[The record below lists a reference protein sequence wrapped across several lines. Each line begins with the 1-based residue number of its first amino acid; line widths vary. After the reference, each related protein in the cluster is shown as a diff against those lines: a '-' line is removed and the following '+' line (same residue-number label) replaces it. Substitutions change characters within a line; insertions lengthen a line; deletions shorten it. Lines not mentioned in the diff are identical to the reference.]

1 MRRLAAAYLQR
12 SVAMEQR
19 LSLVTLGVA
28 DVDRAKAFYEELGW
42 RGQEVEETVFFQ
54 TGGMAV
60 VLWGREKLARDSG
73 LPDDS
78 PAGFDGVVLAQ
89 NVRSRQEVDEIIA
102 AARTAG
108 ATISK
113 PPAETFYGGYAGFF
127 VDLDGHA
134 WEIAHNPGFSLA
146 EDGSLTLPDFGAS

>member
-1 MRRLAAAYLQR
+1 
-12 SVAMEQR
+12 MEQR

-42 RGQEVEETVFFQ
+42 RGQEVEKTVFFQ

-78 PAGFDGVVLAQ
+78 PAGFNGVVLAQ

-108 ATISK
+108 PPSRSLQPRRSTAAMPVSSSISMV
-113 PPAETFYGGYAGFF
+113 T
-127 VDLDGHA
+127 
-134 WEIAHNPGFSLA
+134 PGRSHTTRAFPWRRMAL
-146 EDGSLTLPDFGAS
+146 